1 MNIDS
6 QQLEEMI
13 LALDEKKPFNK
24 CKGFLEKNVYHHLE
38 KTLNRLLETIESS
51 GEYDRYVEDLAHRQI
66 T

>member
-1 MNIDS
+1 
-6 QQLEEMI
+6 MI